1 VNARVRI
8 IASTESIQS
17 ERKEPRKGEGK
28 QAIIK
33 DKSIY
38 YENQPLK
45 AAVYD
50 RSRLNTGDRFHG
62 PAVVVEYS
70 ATTFLPPGSTA
81 AVDEYMNIIID
92 S

>member
-1 VNARVRI
+1 MVA
-8 IASTESIQS
+8 ATEPLQS
-17 ERKEPRKGEGK
+17 ERKFPHEGDGN

-33 DKSIY
+33 DKSVY
-38 YENQPLK
+38 YGNQPLK

-50 RSRLNTGDRFHG
+50 RSRLDAGDRFHG

-70 ATTFLPPGSTA
+70 ATTFLPPGSSA
-81 AVDEYMNIIID
+81 AVDEHLNIIID

>member
-1 VNARVRI
+1 M
-8 IASTESIQS
+8 IAATEPFQS
-17 ERKEPRKGEGK
+17 ERKVLHNGEGK

-33 DKSIY
+33 DKSVY
-38 YENQPLK
+38 YENQPLM

-50 RSRLNTGDRFHG
+50 RSRLNAGDRFHG

-81 AVDEYMNIIID
+81 AVDEHLNIIID

>member
-1 VNARVRI
+1 M
-8 IASTESIQS
+8 IAATQPLQS
-17 ERKEPRKGEGK
+17 ERRVPRNGDGK

-38 YENQPLK
+38 YDNQALK
-45 AAVYD
+45 AVVYD
-50 RSRLNTGDRFHG
+50 RPRLNTGDRFHG
-62 PAVVVEYS
+62 PAVIVEYS

-81 AVDEYMNIIID
+81 SVDEYLNIIID